1 MQFLVTIKIYN
12 LCDWV
17 FKYIEQFE
25 TNKRPSENA
34 TPAKPKLRF
43 LQHGTN
49 VFRRPQIPFCRRPAF
64 SEHSCPATHPYNDDA
79 VWKEPLFSD
88 GIRTGN
94 PYSVITSQN
103 SLPDYHRIS
112 KHLIQTTNKRANRRR
127 WCSCALWYAIRPDD
141 IFSYACFGLPQTFSY
156 WKACFSE
163 SDNIPCPA

>member
-1 MQFLVTIKIYN
+1 MIGFLNISDNSKQI
-12 LCDWV
+12 
-17 FKYIEQFE
+17 
-25 TNKRPSENA
+25 KRPSENA

-43 LQHGTN
+43 LPHGTN
-49 VFRRPQIPFCRRPAF
+49 VFRRPQIPFCGQPAF

-103 SLPDYHRIS
+103 SLPDYHGIS

-163 SDNIPCPA
+163 SNNIPCPA